1 MTLQSARGLDP
12 RYFWLYNYGMVK
24 KKAQQMKNEDVAAR
38 LELLMNSL
46 ERVADELEELGYLD
60 SSKKLD
66 ELICEL
72 DVEMCWLA

>member
-1 MTLQSARGLDP
+1 MTLCRAWVLDL

-24 KKAQQMKNEDVAAR
+24 KKAQQMTNEDVAAR

>member
-1 MTLQSARGLDP
+1 MTLQSAWVLDP

-24 KKAQQMKNEDVAAR
+24 KKAQQMTNEDVAAR

>member
-1 MTLQSARGLDP
+1 
-12 RYFWLYNYGMVK
+12 
-24 KKAQQMKNEDVAAR
+24 
-38 LELLMNSL
+38 LE
-46 ERVADELEELGYLD
+46 ALGYLD